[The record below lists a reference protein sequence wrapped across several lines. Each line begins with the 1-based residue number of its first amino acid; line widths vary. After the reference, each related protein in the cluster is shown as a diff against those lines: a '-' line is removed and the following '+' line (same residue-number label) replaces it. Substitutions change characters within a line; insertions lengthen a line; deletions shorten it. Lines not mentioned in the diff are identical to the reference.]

1 MDRLRHHTI
10 VAWQRAD
17 ALFFELHRLIVQ
29 SFPRTE
35 RFELSSQLR
44 RAALTVPANIAEG
57 FARRLPG
64 ERAQFLR
71 TAWAS
76 LVEADYY
83 LSVGRRLEYFSA
95 EEEQRIQQLVRQ
107 TAAALL
113 GLIRSLH

>member
-1 MDRLRHHTI
+1 MDCLRHHTI

-29 SFPRTE
+29 SFPRSE
-35 RFELSSQLR
+35 RFEPSSQLR
-44 RAALTVPANIAEG
+44 RAALSVPANIAEG

-83 LSVGRRLEYFSA
+83 LSVGRRLEDFSA
-95 EEEQRIQQLVRQ
+95 DEEERIPSGWSG
-107 TAAALL
+107 TAAA
-113 GLIRSLH
+113 SSA